1 MMAKKLGGALNV
13 LKSIRDIAD
22 IKNEI
27 RRLQRDNRSEELAN
41 LAFEM
46 ADALQII
53 LLEKLSRL

>member
-1 MMAKKLGGALNV
+1 MAEKRGNVLNI
-13 LKSIRDIAD
+13 LKSIRDVAD
-22 IKNEI
+22 MKNEI
-27 RRLQRDNRSEELAN
+27 RQLQRDNRSEELAN